1 MSPIASRTRAGAV
14 SRAPSPAGTPKL
26 RGASGAGRGARPGSR
41 RAGREGGASVGGAR
55 AGGVAA
61 TRSGGE
67 RVASGW
73 RARRQPQELAGC
85 RLLRGPR
92 AGSGLPGSPLRP
104 WPGFSFVFRWFQI
117 GAVGNVV
124 EELSS
129 EVLVPSPA
137 LVSLS
142 VERQQAQWRCLR
154 GGREDSPRRAAE
166 RLVLGEVGGCLAR
179 FLCPLLCFNK
189 VEGGLGVRVRA

>member
-67 RVASGW
+67 RMAGAEAAAGACRVPVA
-73 RARRQPQELAGC
+73 
-85 RLLRGPR
+85 
-92 AGSGLPGSPLRP
+92 AGSAGG
-104 WPGFSFVFRWFQI
+104 I
-117 GAVGNVV
+117 GAPG
-124 EELSS
+124 
-129 EVLVPSPA
+129 
-137 LVSLS
+137 
-142 VERQQAQWRCLR
+142 
-154 GGREDSPRRAAE
+154 
-166 RLVLGEVGGCLAR
+166 
-179 FLCPLLCFNK
+179 
-189 VEGGLGVRVRA
+189 